1 MRGLDDAWTI
11 GGALR
16 LEDFEDFGTTTT
28 GKLSGRYRLTG
39 AVALRTSA
47 SRGFRAPTPGQQ
59 HAFNVSTE
67 YDHVLMDLVNNGT
80 IPSTSRVAELRGGAP
95 LHPERS
101 VHYALGA
108 VVDTGPF
115 SLTADYFRIRL
126 ADRLA
131 LTQLFALT
139 PAEVDGLL
147 TEGVTS
153 ARNLQ
158 NFRFFTNHFETRTQG
173 LDLVATYAPPGLGGR
188 TTFGVLVNHTDT
200 DVTRFD
206 PEVLD
211 GSGSARR
218 PPDRRCARPCAS
230 GGRGCRRG
238 GRRAGYQGRGVP
250 VVGPARRRW
259 VARSGESAPPTSSS
273 GRARAG

>member
-1 MRGLDDAWTI
+1 M
-11 GGALR
+11 
-16 LEDFEDFGTTTT
+16 ENFEDFGTTTN

-39 AVALRTSA
+39 AVALRASA
-47 SRGFRAPTPGQQ
+47 SSGFRAPTPGQQ

-67 YDHVLMDLVNNGT
+67 YDHELMDLVNNGT
-80 IPSTSRVAELRGGAP
+80 IPSTSRVAELHGGEP

-101 VHYALGA
+101 VNYALGA
-108 VVDTGPF
+108 VVDTEPF

-126 ADRLA
+126 SDRLA

-173 LDLVATYAPPGLGGR
+173 LDLVATSGFL
-188 TTFGVLVNHTDT
+188 FNHTDT

-211 GSGSARR
+211 ALRIRELQEAIPGAGQLPRRGSPATGCRSGAALSG
-218 PPDRRCARPCAS
+218 RRCSAAGP
-230 GGRGCRRG
+230 RR
-238 GRRAGYQGRGVP
+238 
-250 VVGPARRRW
+250 
-259 VARSGESAPPTSSS
+259 
-273 GRARAG
+273 